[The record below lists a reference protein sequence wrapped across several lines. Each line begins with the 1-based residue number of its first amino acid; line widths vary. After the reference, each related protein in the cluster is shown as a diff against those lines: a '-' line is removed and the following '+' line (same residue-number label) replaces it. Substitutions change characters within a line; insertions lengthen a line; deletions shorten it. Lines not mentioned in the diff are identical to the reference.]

1 MVIHMKDPAIRATA
15 VAIALTSN
23 VLVTTLIILGALAL
37 LLLAGIALPAVWSAR
52 PSRRQAA
59 AEVLDQILINLRR

>member
-1 MVIHMKDPAIRATA
+1 MVIHVKDPAIRATA

-37 LLLAGIALPAVWSAR
+37 PLLAGIALPAVWSAK

-59 AEVLDQILINLRR
+59 AKVLDQILINLSR